1 LAGTRRRTGAIGEA
15 STDRTAAPK
24 LISGHDAERPMS
36 ELAVLPLQFGALG
49 TLPGILTTLVVVA
62 VVILVARVLLSI
74 AWRIVIVVAVI
85 AAILWILGLL
95 GPLSSLL
102 GI

>member
-1 LAGTRRRTGAIGEA
+1 MGDP
-15 STDRTAAPK
+15 TDCVVAPK
-24 LISGHDAERPMS
+24 LISGHDPDRPMS

-62 VVILVARVLLSI
+62 VVILVARILLRV
-74 AWRIVIVVAVI
+74 AWKIVIVAAVI

>member
-1 LAGTRRRTGAIGEA
+1 MR
-15 STDRTAAPK
+15 
-24 LISGHDAERPMS
+24 GHDPHRTMS
-36 ELAVLPLQFGALG
+36 DLAALPLQLEALG

-74 AWRIVIVVAVI
+74 AWRVVIVAAVI
-85 AAILWILGLL
+85 AAILWVLGLL
-95 GPLSSLL
+95 GPLSDLL

>member
-1 LAGTRRRTGAIGEA
+1 MH
-15 STDRTAAPK
+15 
-24 LISGHDAERPMS
+24 GHDPDRFMYD
-36 ELAVLPLQFGALG
+36 LAVLPLQLEALG

-74 AWRIVIVVAVI
+74 AWRIVIVAAVV
-85 AAILWILGLL
+85 AAILWVLGLL

>member
-1 LAGTRRRTGAIGEA
+1 MSNLV
-15 STDRTAAPK
+15 AP
-24 LISGHDAERPMS
+24 
-36 ELAVLPLQFGALG
+36 PLQLEALG
-49 TLPGILTTLVVVA
+49 SLPGILTTLVVVA

-74 AWRIVIVVAVI
+74 AWRIVIVAAVI

>member
-1 LAGTRRRTGAIGEA
+1 
-15 STDRTAAPK
+15 
-24 LISGHDAERPMS
+24 MS
-36 ELAVLPLQFGALG
+36 ELAVLPLQFGG
-49 TLPGILTTLVVVA
+49 MGPLPAILTTLVVVA

-74 AWRIVIVVAVI
+74 AWRIVIVAAVI

-102 GI
+102 GV